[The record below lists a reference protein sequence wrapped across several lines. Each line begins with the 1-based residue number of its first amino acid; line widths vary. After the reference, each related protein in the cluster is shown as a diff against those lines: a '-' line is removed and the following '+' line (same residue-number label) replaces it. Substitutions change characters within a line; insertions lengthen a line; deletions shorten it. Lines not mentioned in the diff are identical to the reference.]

1 MVFLVV
7 TEFTA
12 TGQGRFGSIQTY
24 TVPATG
30 CYKIVAGGARGGK
43 HVTDY
48 GDYSGYT
55 LYFAN
60 ISAYLIFNYIS
71 IYFQYCQN

>member
-1 MVFLVV
+1 MVFLVA

-24 TVPATG
+24 TVPVTG
-30 CYKIVAGGARGGK
+30 SYQIVAGGARGGK

-48 GDYSGYT
+48 GSYPGHNLYLANT
-55 LYFAN
+55 LAYNSIN
-60 ISAYLIFNYIS
+60 I
-71 IYFQYCQN
+71 

>member
-1 MVFLVV
+1 MVFLVA

-24 TVPATG
+24 TVPVTG
-30 CYKIVAGGARGGK
+30 SYQIVAGGARGGK

-48 GDYSGYT
+48 GDYQGYT

-60 ISAYLIFNYIS
+60 ISA
-71 IYFQYCQN
+71 